1 MSTKSLWW
9 WTSGQFRM
17 RLRWTTDIEKVR
29 KNHRHDCS
37 ILLKWWLCDIRRKWR
52 QPSESERL
60 RCWTRVSLCRIPRSK
75 LRDLQTKTCWCNVN
89 KLGVG
94 WFTMTAHQCLKRIL
108 LLKNAFLQ
116 IFITFSLTWNVC
128 YFAEYSS
135 VPISVSWYTD
145 KDVFR
150 LVTSAGQRKYSE
162 SSWGIEPHTS
172 DSLPLS
178 Q

>member
-94 WFTMTAHQCLKRIL
+94 WFTMTAHQCLKEL
-108 LLKNAFLQ
+108 FYLKTLSCRFLSP
-116 IFITFSLTWNVC
+116 FHWHETC
-128 YFAEYSS
+128 
-135 VPISVSWYTD
+135 
-145 KDVFR
+145 
-150 LVTSAGQRKYSE
+150 VTSLSIARCRSQYLDTQIKMFFDLSRAPDKENILSPLEE
-162 SSWGIEPHTS
+162 SNLTPPTLDH
-172 DSLPLS
+172 
-178 Q
+178 